1 MQLLLEYL
9 DPPPPAVPDLPWDR
23 LDEAGRA
30 VALEILARLIA
41 RMLAAK
47 QRQETSND

>member
-30 VALEILARLIA
+30 VASRNSGTPHRPHARGK
-41 RMLAAK
+41 AAAGDK
-47 QRQETSND
+47 Q